1 MNVAFFILPKN
12 NVAYLYDDFT
22 VRQGLEKM
30 KYHGYAAIPVITREN
45 KYVGTVSEGDFLWYL
60 YGDCANGTANMEMLE
75 STHMRDVM
83 NLDKTPPVNI
93 MATMDQL
100 FDRAMKQNFV
110 PVVDDV
116 GSFVGIVTRRD
127 IMRYFV
133 LGKDAVKQR

>member
-1 MNVAFFILPKN
+1 
-12 NVAYLYDDFT
+12 
-22 VRQGLEKM
+22 
-30 KYHGYAAIPVITREN
+30 
-45 KYVGTVSEGDFLWYL
+45 
-60 YGDCANGTANMEMLE
+60 MEMLE
-75 STHMRDVM
+75 STHIRDVM